1 MNIAIQHRTHLF
13 KRAFTLIELLVVIAI
28 IAILASMLLPAM
40 SKAKEMGKRAR
51 CISNLHQLG
60 IALHIFGGDHEE
72 KSPPGNINI
81 SGPGTGIYAVWLST
95 AEDLPEYGRFRGLG
109 ILAQLRYFDAPEALY
124 CPSWKHKEVQLGK
137 TDPPGGGWFYESEIP
152 DGQRWMQV
160 SYHYRSSLQGS
171 SSRLGSETYRVAN
184 LASDP
189 ATTAIM
195 ADAFSDPTRGVD
207 LHHKTGYTVLYLGGH
222 TTFYKDPGFEIR
234 DLEGGGQFAYHAGV
248 RGYQLQ
254 ESVWRYRF
262 GDEIP
267 LANN

>member
-1 MNIAIQHRTHLF
+1 MKLTPRYRSQYSN
-13 KRAFTLIELLVVIAI
+13 RAFTLIELLVVIAI
-28 IAILASMLLPAM
+28 IAIPASMLLPAM

-72 KSPPGNINI
+72 KAPPGNINV
-81 SGPGTGIYAVWLST
+81 SGPGTGIYAVWLSS
-95 AEDLPEYGRFRGLG
+95 AEDLAEYGKFRGLG

-124 CPSWKHKEVQLGK
+124 CPSWKHKEVQLGR

-152 DGQRWMQV
+152 SGQRWMQV
-160 SYHYRSSLQGS
+160 SYHYRSSLEGS
-171 SSRLGSETYRVAN
+171 SSGSGTERYRVAN

-195 ADAFSDPTRGVD
+195 ADCFSDPTRGVD

-234 DLEGGGQFAYHAGV
+234 DLEGGGKFAYHAGV

-254 ESVWRYRF
+254 EEVWRYRF

-267 LANN
+267 PANN